1 MAVVIYRSRRM
12 AARPVVIVTRQ
23 LVTDVAD
30 PRVVLDPAPGFV
42 DDADA
47 EDAEAP
53 WDEESSVVADEGL
66 CAFVDANIRATK
78 TTAATM

>member
-47 EDAEAP
+47 GD
-53 WDEESSVVADEGL
+53 DERGVDPDEGPGCG
-66 CAFVDANIRATK
+66 CALVDANIRATK
-78 TTAATM
+78 TNAASM